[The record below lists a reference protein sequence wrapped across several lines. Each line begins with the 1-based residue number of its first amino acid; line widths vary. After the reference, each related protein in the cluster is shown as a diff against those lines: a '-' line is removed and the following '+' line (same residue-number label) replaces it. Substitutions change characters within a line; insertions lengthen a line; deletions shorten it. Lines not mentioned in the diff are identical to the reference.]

1 MKTLIHAVSTPNS
14 ALGSRLLLALLL
26 GLGGCQTTPPVPPTQ
41 PPQVTGTLP
50 SEGAFAIPLGARE
63 LKVNAEKSLLQ
74 ILVFRGGAM
83 ARLGHNHIVASRQLT
98 GSVYLTD
105 DPLATRFDISF
116 PVNELTVDE
125 PALREVA
132 GPDFTASVP
141 QSARDGTRN
150 NLLSPALLD
159 GPNYPV
165 IRLRAMDI
173 RQDGEG
179 FDAGVEVTLKGSAHL
194 LRVPVQVQRSAGA
207 VVATGEFPLLQSQL
221 GLQPFS
227 VAMGS
232 LVVLDEMKI
241 RFEVTAGE

>member
-1 MKTLIHAVSTPNS
+1 METLIHAVSTPNS
-14 ALGSRLLLALLL
+14 ARGSRLLLALLL
-26 GLGGCQTTPPVPPTQ
+26 GLGGCQTTPPVSPQ
-41 PPQVTGTLP
+41 PPQGTGTLP
-50 SEGAFAIPLGARE
+50 AEGAFAIPPGARE
-63 LKVNAEKSLLQ
+63 LGVDAEKSLLQ
-74 ILVFRGGAM
+74 ILVYRGGAM
-83 ARLGHNHIVASRQLT
+83 ARMGHNHIIASHQVS

-125 PALREVA
+125 PALREAA
-132 GPDFTASVP
+132 GPDFAASVP
-141 QSARDGTRN
+141 QSARDGTRT

-159 GPNYPV
+159 GANYPT
-165 IRLRAMDI
+165 IRMRAADI

-194 LRVPVQVQRSAGA
+194 LRVPVQVQRSEGA

-227 VAMGS
+227 VAMGA
-232 LVVLDEMKI
+232 LVVLDEMRI
-241 RFEVTAGE
+241 RFEIRAE